1 MVDRLVDG
9 IGLGWDSPIRV
20 MREALIGR
28 KYANSEEGQFGL
40 SADVVNTFLAWRKGQ
55 KRRAKWS
62 QGQPF
67 PLAQ

>member
-1 MVDRLVDG
+1 
-9 IGLGWDSPIRV
+9 